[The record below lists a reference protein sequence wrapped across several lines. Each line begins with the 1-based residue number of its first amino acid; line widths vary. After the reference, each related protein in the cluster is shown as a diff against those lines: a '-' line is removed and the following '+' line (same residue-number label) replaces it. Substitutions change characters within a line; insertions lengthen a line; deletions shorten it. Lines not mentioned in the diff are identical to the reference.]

1 MNSDSEDDEGDD
13 YFFDQGP
20 DPEKVSTGAAAD
32 VADDGDQRLEGLPRL
47 LRYAIL
53 IHDHELLIEERL
65 IAEIEEVC
73 PGLSEN
79 AAWCTKPDIHHGIVL
94 AAELDRLAVTEDR
107 PALRSL
113 ADSVR
118 LLSLP
123 HADSAEL
130 FAEHRRVARSLALAF
145 MAIADD
151 LDDER
156 RCDLEEIVS
165 GWAALPT
172 IGKLIVG
179 RAGRAAQGAVWLGER
194 TAQYRIRQARIEG
207 RESARREFEC
217 TQETPDA
224 AHEPTTSGTTNSRKA
239 SNNQIPTHHV
249 IVGQLDEAQ
258 IRTGAI
264 KEVVASVKNVL
275 NKALP
280 LVETPPLHDVRMPL
294 MREFPYA
301 AAVIDD
307 ALTDLIGRATIRLR
321 PLLLVGDPGGG
332 KSRFVRRL
340 GEVLGLAVWRT
351 DASQADG
358 SAFSGTER
366 RWHSAE
372 PCHPLL
378 AIARARTANPLVLL
392 DEIEKAA
399 TRTDYGRL
407 WDCLLGFLEPETA
420 ARYPDPAL
428 QIPLDLSHVS
438 YIATANTLEPLPAP
452 IRDRFRIVR
461 FPKPTVADLEGLLPY
476 LLAGLAT
483 ERGLAPEWIEPLD
496 HEEYR
501 MVAATWQGGSV
512 RRLRRILEAVLQ
524 SRDRLASRY

>member
-1 MNSDSEDDEGDD
+1 MSSGGQDDEGDD
-13 YFFDQGP
+13 YFFDCGP
-20 DPEKVSTGAAAD
+20 DPEKVSVGAAAD
-32 VADDGDQRLEGLPRL
+32 AADDRDPRLEGLPRL

-53 IHDHELLIEERL
+53 IHDHEIHIEERL
-65 IAEIEEVC
+65 IAEIEEIC
-73 PGLSEN
+73 PGLPEN
-79 AAWCTKPDIHHGIVL
+79 TAWGRQPDVHHGIRL
-94 AAELDRLAVTEDR
+94 AAELDRLAVVEDR
-107 PALRSL
+107 PVLRSL

-123 HADSAEL
+123 HGYLAE
-130 FAEHRRVARSLALAF
+130 FFDDHRRVAQALALAF
-145 MAIADD
+145 IPVADD
-151 LDDER
+151 LDDQR
-156 RCDLEEIVS
+156 RCDLESMVS

-172 IGKLIVG
+172 IGTLIVG
-179 RAGRAAQGAVWLGER
+179 QADCAARATVWLGER
-194 TAQYRIRQARIEG
+194 MVQYRIRQAEIDG
-207 RESARREFEC
+207 RQSARREHER
-217 TQETPDA
+217 THEPLDA
-224 AHEPTTSGTTNSRKA
+224 AREPATSGATNADTA
-239 SNNQIPTHHV
+239 SNDQIPAHHV
-249 IVGQLDEAQ
+249 VVGRLDKAL
-258 IRTGAI
+258 IRSGAI
-264 KEVVASVKNVL
+264 KEIVEPVKHVL
-275 NKALP
+275 NTALP
-280 LVETPPLHDVRMPL
+280 LVETPPLHDVRMQL

-301 AAVIDD
+301 EAVIDD
-307 ALTDLIGRATIRLR
+307 MLTDLIGRTTIRLH

-340 GEVLGLAVWRT
+340 GEVLGLTVWRT

-358 SAFSGTER
+358 SVFSGTER

-378 AIARARTANPLVLL
+378 AIARAKAANPLVLL

-407 WDCLLGFLEPETA
+407 WDCLLAFLERETA

-438 YIATANTLEPLPAP
+438 YIATANILDPLPAP

-476 LLAGLAT
+476 LLAALAT

-496 HEEYR
+496 NEECR
-501 MVAATWQGGSV
+501 IVAVAWKGGSV
-512 RRLRRILEAVLQ
+512 RRLRRILDAVLQ
-524 SRDRLASRY
+524 SRDRLASRH

>member
-1 MNSDSEDDEGDD
+1 MSSGGQDDEGGDH
-13 YFFDQGP
+13 FFDQGP
-20 DPEKVSTGAAAD
+20 DPEKVSIGAAAD
-32 VADDGDQRLEGLPRL
+32 SADDGDPRLKGLPRL

-53 IHDHELLIEERL
+53 IHDREFLIEERL

-73 PGLSEN
+73 PGLPEN
-79 AAWCTKPDIHHGIVL
+79 IAWDRKPDVHHGIVL
-94 AAELDRLAVTEDR
+94 AAELDRLAAAEDR

-123 HADSAEL
+123 HGYLAEFFAD
-130 FAEHRRVARSLALAF
+130 HRRVAQSLALAF
-145 MAIADD
+145 MSVADD

-156 RCDLEEIVS
+156 RCDLETMVS

-172 IGKLIVG
+172 IGTLIVG
-179 RAGRAAQGAVWLGER
+179 RAACAAQAAVWLGER
-194 TAQYRIRQARIEG
+194 MGQYRIRQARIEG
-207 RESARREFEC
+207 KQSARREFERS
-217 TQETPDA
+217 QEPLDLADEPA
-224 AHEPTTSGTTNSRKA
+224 ASGTTSPHVA
-239 SNNQIPTHHV
+239 SSDQILAHHV
-249 IVGQLDEAQ
+249 IVGQMDEVQ
-258 IRTGAI
+258 MRIGTI
-264 KEVVASVKNVL
+264 KEVVAPVKHAL
-275 NKALP
+275 NTALP
-280 LVETPPLHDVRMPL
+280 LVETPRLHDVRMQL

-301 AAVIDD
+301 EAVIDD
-307 ALTDLIGRATIRLR
+307 VLTDLIGRPTVRLR

-340 GEVLGLAVWRT
+340 GEVLGLTVWRT

-358 SAFSGTER
+358 SVFAGTER

-378 AIARARTANPLVLL
+378 AIARAKAANPLVLL
-392 DEIEKAA
+392 DELEKAA

-420 ARYPDPAL
+420 SRYPDPAL

-438 YIATANTLEPLPAP
+438 YIATANSLDPLPAP
-452 IRDRFRIVR
+452 IRDRFRILR
-461 FPKPTVADLEGLLPY
+461 FPKPTVSDLDDLLPY

-496 HEEYR
+496 NEECR
-501 MVAATWQGGSV
+501 MVAAAWKGGSV

-524 SRDRLASRY
+524 SRDRQASRH